1 MLEYWS
7 KNYKLVNQL
16 CEVWDIVNTTDLSNC
31 QTESKVNKISEL
43 FQSSKHDN
51 TSNLLIEQ

>member
-1 MLEYWS
+1 MLDYWS

-16 CEVWDIVNTTDLSNC
+16 CEVWDIVNTTDLSNN

>member
-1 MLEYWS
+1 MLDYWS

-16 CEVWDIVNTTDLSNC
+16 CEVWGIVNTTDLSNC